1 MSRIYPTWQE
11 EEANKA
17 GHDDERRNIANYDH
31 DKFSDNPEDI
41 AYWEGR
47 NEEKDEI
54 EIERRLNE
62 DDERDLLNERDSHE
76 RENFVRMIGDMD
88 DDDDPFIPSIDDE
101 DYDYPYLQDKDEDNE
116 GFMDDDD
123 Y

>member
-1 MSRIYPTWQE
+1 MSRTYFTWQE

-17 GHDDERRNIANYDH
+17 GHSDERRNQADYDH
-31 DKFSDNPEDI
+31 DKYSDNPEDI

-47 NEEKDEI
+47 NDEKDDI
-54 EIERRLNE
+54 EVEKRLREENDTE
-62 DDERDLLNERDSHE
+62 TEYERDRHE
-76 RENFVRMIGDMD
+76 RENFIRMIE
-88 DDDDPFIPSIDDE
+88 DDDPFIPLMEDD
-101 DYDYPYLQDKDEDNE
+101 DDDYPVIREDEDNE